1 MAALAVA
8 GLLIVALF
16 SQASPLAIAAG
27 ALGLAIIT
35 VMGTALA
42 LLFSAANV
50 FFRDF
55 SNVVQTLTAFI
66 HFGVPMLYPFTKVA
80 DRFGEN
86 FVGLYLANPIAEGVL
101 LLQRCFWTT
110 VTKDPAATAAEH
122 MPDHLF
128 TRGFIQL
135 GACLLFLAFA
145 QMVFMRLDNKF
156 PERL

>member
-1 MAALAVA
+1 
-8 GLLIVALF
+8 
-16 SQASPLAIAAG
+16 
-27 ALGLAIIT
+27 
-35 VMGTALA
+35 
-42 LLFSAANV
+42 V

-66 HFGVPMLYPFTKVA
+66 HFGVPMLYPFSRVA
-80 DRFGEN
+80 DRFGEQ
-86 FVGLYLANPIAEGVL
+86 FVGLYLANPIAEAVL
-101 LLQRCFWTT
+101 LMQRCFWTT
-110 VTKDPAATAAEH
+110 VTSDPAATAAEN

-135 GACLLFLAFA
+135 GACLLFLVFA